1 MFTVPQALRV
11 LQWLLSQE
19 GWGAL
24 AHCRHCPQQ
33 CQGAAPEPGARLDGG
48 VCTAQLPWLD
58 ARLLGPD
65 SRLALQ
71 EPGVGKGGAY
81 VILLF
86 WAGQLLS
93 LPMLF

>member
-1 MFTVPQALRV
+1 MFTVPQFLRV

-19 GWGAL
+19 GWGPL
-24 AHCRHCPQQ
+24 AHCRH
-33 CQGAAPEPGARLDGG
+33 CQGAAPEPGAGLEGG
-48 VCTAQLPWLD
+48 VCPAQQPWLD

-65 SRLALQ
+65 RRLASQ
-71 EPGVGKGGAY
+71 EPGVGNGGAY
-81 VILLF
+81 VIFLF